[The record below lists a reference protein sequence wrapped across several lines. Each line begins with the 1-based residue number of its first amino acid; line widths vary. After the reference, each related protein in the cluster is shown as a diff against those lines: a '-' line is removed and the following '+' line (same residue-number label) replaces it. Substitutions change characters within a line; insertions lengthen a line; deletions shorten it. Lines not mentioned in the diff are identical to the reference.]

1 MHKNRLMGE
10 INRGNEIQ
18 QFKYT
23 FIAIDTDIPE
33 EAVREILFRLDAGY
47 KGLTVRK
54 IIQK

>member
-1 MHKNRLMGE
+1 MRKNRLMGE
-10 INRGNEIQ
+10 INPGNEIQ
-18 QFKYT
+18 QSKYT